1 MAKRYEELS
10 IEDDFMFGKVME
22 DKELCRDVLQCLL
35 EEPVGE
41 LEEVRTQR
49 EFRYTSKGK
58 PIRLDVY
65 TRDQKRIYDAEMQ
78 RLNHQTPENLELPR
92 RSRFYQST
100 MDTDHLGS
108 PIGNCRRARCC
119 FSVPSIR
126 LDWDM
131 QSIRF
136 RIFVWKTGNC
146 V

>member
-35 EEPVGE
+35 EEPVEE
-41 LEEVRTQR
+41 LEEVQTQR

-100 MDTDHLGS
+100 MDTDGQVLSGIAGGQGAVS
-108 PIGNCRRARCC
+108 LYLR
-119 FSVPSIR
+119 SVWTGICKVFVSESLYGRQEIV
-126 LDWDM
+126 
-131 QSIRF
+131 F
-136 RIFVWKTGNC
+136 R
-146 V
+146 